1 VRIFKDWIAAMVKI
15 PQSRLP
21 YLIRIVRARPRLF
34 LAVLIG
40 AFTAFL
46 TPSAWNPATRILVG
60 WSVGVWLY
68 LLLVYYMMANSRSHH
83 IGERAASQDEG
94 QIAILGLTVT
104 ASLATIGAI
113 IFEIGTLQSSE
124 RQLEHL
130 LLAVVTILS
139 SWFFIHTIF
148 ALHYAHEFYGE
159 RGGGKKSGLKFPNA
173 DDPDYWDFVYFSFVI
188 GMTAQVSDVAVTAK
202 SIRKTVTAHSIV
214 SFLFNVSLLALTIN
228 IAANVI

>member
-1 VRIFKDWIAAMVKI
+1 MVKE

-21 YLIRIVRARPRLF
+21 YVIRIVRARPRLF
-34 LAVLIG
+34 LAALIG
-40 AFTAFL
+40 AIIALL

-60 WSVGVWLY
+60 WNVGVWLY
-68 LLLVYYMMANSRSHH
+68 LVLVYHMMANSKSHH
-83 IGERAASQDEG
+83 IAERASSQDEG
-94 QIAILGLTVT
+94 RIAILALTV
-104 ASLATIGAI
+104 AAGLATIGAI
-113 IFEIGTLQSSE
+113 IFEIGTSQGSE
-124 RQLEHL
+124 RQLSHL
-130 LLAVVTILS
+130 LIAVVTILS

-159 RGGGKKSGLKFPNA
+159 RGGSKKSGLKFPDDN
-173 DDPDYWDFVYFSFVI
+173 DPDYWDFVYFSFVI

-202 SIRKTVTAHSIV
+202 SIRQTVTAHSIV

>member
-1 VRIFKDWIAAMVKI
+1 MVKV

-40 AFTAFL
+40 AFIAIL

-60 WSVGVWLY
+60 WNVGVWLY
-68 LLLVYYMMANSRSHH
+68 LVLVYYMMANSKSHH
-83 IGERAASQDEG
+83 IDERASSQDEG
-94 QIAILGLTVT
+94 RIAIPTLTV
-104 ASLATIGAI
+104 AAALATIGAI
-113 IFEIGTLQSSE
+113 IFEIGTSQGSE
-124 RQLEHL
+124 RQLVHL
-130 LLAVVTILS
+130 LLAVLTILS

-159 RGGGKKSGLKFPNA
+159 RGGGKKSGLKFPG
-173 DDPDYWDFVYFSFVI
+173 DGDPDYWDFVYFSFVI

-202 SIRKTVTAHSIV
+202 NIRKTVTAHSIV